1 MRQDINRN
9 KIVFIFIIVCWSL
22 FSMTFMWMPLTQQ
35 HENASNQGMIAV
47 GLFFWITFV
56 LSIIGVMI
64 YKKIRKEN
72 RKQTKEQQLFKVKRG
87 VYLGVKAAF
96 IMAMI
101 GMLIIII
108 IGKQDCYITYV
119 DISVLVYS
127 AGLCYLLKDLCVR
140 KERKKL

>member
-1 MRQDINRN
+1 MRQNINRN
-9 KIVFIFIIVCWSL
+9 KIIFIFIIVCWTL

-56 LSIIGVMI
+56 LSIIGVVI
-64 YKKIRKEN
+64 QKKIRKEN
-72 RKQTKEQQLFKVKRG
+72 RKQTKEQHFFKLRHG
-87 VYLGVKAAF
+87 VYLGVKVAF

-101 GMLIIII
+101 GLLIIII

-140 KERKKL
+140 KERKRL

>member
-1 MRQDINRN
+1 
-9 KIVFIFIIVCWSL
+9 
-22 FSMTFMWMPLTQQ
+22 
-35 HENASNQGMIAV
+35 
-47 GLFFWITFV
+47 
-56 LSIIGVMI
+56 MI

>member
-56 LSIIGVMI
+56 LSIIGG
-64 YKKIRKEN
+64 N
-72 RKQTKEQQLFKVKRG
+72 
-87 VYLGVKAAF
+87 KA
-96 IMAMI
+96 
-101 GMLIIII
+101 
-108 IGKQDCYITYV
+108 
-119 DISVLVYS
+119 
-127 AGLCYLLKDLCVR
+127 
-140 KERKKL
+140 